1 MPLDERIAEALRAGD
16 AATSWHEVSASLH
29 ALDPEGEDLAVRPFY
44 FAFSYTLLERSS
56 PRRERVG
63 EPFGSRSAGEGWRF
77 PPEVSAIEDVDVEA
91 WMSAFEEIDSPV
103 VTARVGDL
111 LFERRAGSRPDFYA
125 RGASDALLAL
135 VDRDEWGDIERT
147 RLLSRAF
154 ELAQA
159 VGDRER
165 AEAAIARILAFAECE
180 LDNPESKPGVCLR
193 PLRSLVDLAPEDRP
207 DNLDQLLVRAAE
219 RFGADPNLM
228 DNIVEL
234 RVRLLDG
241 EERKELR
248 QDQVARWRE
257 EATKG
262 EGLLRAFRLEK
273 ALEIARTFGLN
284 TEADELR
291 KELGDF
297 DPEQLDLKEIS
308 AEVEMPKEEV
318 ERFLSNFRDAASW
331 QDALR
336 FLAAQPPPGGS
347 PADLEAYVEE
357 LMTEAPLQFL
367 FTKAIIGPESAG
379 AIFRADSPEKHKKV
393 AMSEQRTQAA
403 SFWALFAADGLDV
416 IGDTFGRPSH
426 DELSEFFAGALVDVD
441 VAERMARALE
451 LYWDGHPDE
460 SAHILV
466 PRIEQVIRGLA
477 RRLGVPVYR
486 EPRGSEPGGVETLG
500 TLLRA
505 IGPAF
510 ADAGL
515 HAYLVVLLTDPL
527 GLNFRNKIAHGL
539 IGKVQKPATALLLQA
554 ACVLTGFELR
564 TSDERAGPPPGAEAV
579 GEPEAD
585 DRDHQAPEA
594 G

>member
-1 MPLDERIAEALRAGD
+1 MPLDPRIADALRAAD
-16 AATSWHEVSASLH
+16 SETSWRNVSNSVRT
-29 ALDPEGEDLAVRPFY
+29 LDPDGEDLTLRPFY
-44 FAFSYTLLERSS
+44 FAFSYILLERTS

-63 EPFGSRSAGEGWRF
+63 GPFGSLSAGEGWRF
-77 PPEVSAIEDVDVEA
+77 PPEVSAIEDVDVQA
-91 WMSAFEEIDSPV
+91 WMDAFDEIDSPV
-103 VTARVGDL
+103 VKARVGDL
-111 LFERRAGSRPDFYA
+111 LFERRAGSRPDLYA

-135 VDRDEWGDIERT
+135 AERNEWADIDRT
-147 RLLSRAF
+147 RMLSRAL

-165 AEAAIARILAFAECE
+165 AETAIARIRTFAECE

-193 PLRSLVDLAPEDRP
+193 ALRSLVDLTPEDRP
-207 DNLDQLLVRAAE
+207 DNLGQLLVRTAE

-234 RVRLLDG
+234 RVRLVDEAG
-241 EERKELR
+241 RKQLR
-248 QDQVARWRE
+248 QDQVAHWRE

-262 EGLLRAFRLEK
+262 DGLLRAFRLEK
-273 ALEIARTFGLN
+273 ALEIARTFGLK

-308 AEVEMPKEEV
+308 VEVEMPKEEV
-318 ERFLSNFRDAASW
+318 ERFLSSFRDAASW

-347 PADLEAYVEE
+347 PADLEAHVEE

-379 AIFRADSPEKHKKV
+379 AIFRADSPEKHKRV
-393 AMSEQRTQAA
+393 ALSGQRAHAA
-403 SFWALFAADGLDV
+403 SVWAVFAADGLDL
-416 IGDTFGRPSH
+416 IGETFARPSH
-426 DELSEFFAGALVDVD
+426 SELTEFFTGELVDVD
-441 VAERMARALE
+441 AAERMARALE
-451 LYWDGHPDE
+451 LYWDGYSDE

-466 PRIEQVIRGLA
+466 PRIEQVIRSLA
-477 RRLGVPVYR
+477 RGVGAPVYR
-486 EPRGSEPGGVETLG
+486 EPIGNEPGGVETLG

-505 IGPAF
+505 IGPVF
-510 ADAGL
+510 ANAGL
-515 HAYLVVLLTDPL
+515 HAYFVVLLVDPL

-539 IGKVQKPATALLLQA
+539 VGKVQKPATALLLQV
-554 ACVLTGFELR
+554 ACVLSGLQMGTP
-564 TSDERAGPPPGAEAV
+564 DEQTEPPPGAEAV
-579 GEPEAD
+579 GDQEVAD
-585 DRDHQAPEA
+585 
-594 G
+594 

>member
-1 MPLDERIAEALRAGD
+1 MPLDPRIADALRTAD
-16 AATSWHEVSASLH
+16 AKTSWRDISNSLR
-29 ALDPEGEDLAVRPFY
+29 ALDPDGEDLTLRPFY
-44 FAFSYTLLERSS
+44 FAFSYTLLERTS
-56 PRRERVG
+56 PRRDRAG
-63 EPFGSRSAGEGWRF
+63 GPFGSWIAGEGWRF
-77 PPEVSAIEDVDVEA
+77 PPEVSEIEDVDVQA
-91 WMSAFEEIDSPV
+91 WMGAFEEIDSPV
-103 VTARVGDL
+103 VKARIGDL
-111 LFERRAGSRPDFYA
+111 LFERRAGSRPDLYA

-135 VDRDEWGDIERT
+135 VDRAEWADIERT
-147 RLLSRAF
+147 RLLSRAL

-165 AEAAIARILAFAECE
+165 TETAVARILAFAEYE
-180 LDNPESKPGVCLR
+180 LDNMESKPGVCLR
-193 PLRSLVDLAPEDRP
+193 TLRSLVDLAPEDRP
-207 DNLDQLLVRAAE
+207 DNLDQLLVRAGE

-228 DNIVEL
+228 ENIIEL
-234 RVRLLDG
+234 RVRLLD
-241 EERKELR
+241 EEGRKQLR

-257 EATKG
+257 EAAKG
-262 EGLLRAFRLEK
+262 DGLLRASRLEK

-297 DPEQLDLKEIS
+297 DPGQLDLKKIS

-318 ERFLSNFRDAASW
+318 ERFLSNFKEAASW

-347 PADLEAYVEE
+347 PTDLEAHVEE
-357 LMTEAPLQFL
+357 LMVEAPLQFL

-379 AIFRADSPEKHKKV
+379 AIFRADSPEKHKRV
-393 AMSEQRTQAA
+393 ALSEQRAQAA
-403 SFWALFAADGLDV
+403 SFWALFAADALDV
-416 IGDTFGRPSH
+416 IGDTFARPGH
-426 DELSEFFAGALVDVD
+426 DELTEFFAGELVDED

-477 RRLGVPVYR
+477 RRLGIPVYR
-486 EPRGSEPGGVETLG
+486 EPIGNEPGGVETLG
-500 TLLRA
+500 TLLRT

-510 ADAGL
+510 ANAGL
-515 HAYLVVLLTDPL
+515 HAYFVVLLVDPL

-539 IGKVQKPATALLLQA
+539 VGMVQKPATALLLQV
-554 ACVLTGFELR
+554 ACVLSSFQLGTPAEEP
-564 TSDERAGPPPGAEAV
+564 SPPPGAETV
-579 GEPEAD
+579 EETDSSDEPGEGSAT
-585 DRDHQAPEA
+585 R
-594 G
+594 

>member
-1 MPLDERIAEALRAGD
+1 MSLDARIADALRAAD
-16 AATSWHEVSASLH
+16 AETSWHEVRNSLH
-29 ALDPEGEDLAVRPFY
+29 ALDPDGEDVAVRPFY
-44 FAFSYTLLERSS
+44 FAFSYTLLERTS
-56 PRRERVG
+56 PRRDRVG
-63 EPFGSRSAGEGWRF
+63 GPFGSRIAGEGWRF
-77 PPEVSAIEDVDVEA
+77 PPEVSAIEDVDVQA
-91 WMSAFEEIDSPV
+91 WRDAFEEIDSPV
-103 VTARVGDL
+103 VKARVGDL
-111 LFERRAGSRPDFYA
+111 LFERRAGPRPDLYA

-135 VDRDEWGDIERT
+135 VDRDEWADFERA
-147 RLLSRAF
+147 RLLSRAL

-159 VGDRER
+159 VGDGER
-165 AEAAIARILAFAECE
+165 AGATIERIIAFAKYE
-180 LDNPESKPGVCLR
+180 LDNLESKPGECLR

-228 DNIVEL
+228 DNVVEL
-234 RVRLLDG
+234 RVRLLD
-241 EERKELR
+241 EEGRKQLR

-262 EGLLRAFRLEK
+262 NGLLRAFRLEK

-347 PADLEAYVEE
+347 PADLEAHVEE

-379 AIFRADSPEKHKKV
+379 TIFRADSPEKHKRA
-393 AMSEQRTQAA
+393 AMSEQRAQAA

-416 IGDTFGRPSH
+416 IGDTFARPSH
-426 DELSEFFAGALVDVD
+426 DELTEFLTGELVDVD

-486 EPRGSEPGGVETLG
+486 EPIGNEPGGVETLG

-510 ADAGL
+510 ANAGL
-515 HAYLVVLLTDPL
+515 HAYFVVLLVDPL
-527 GLNFRNKIAHGL
+527 GLNVRNKIAHGL
-539 IGKVQKPATALLLQA
+539 VGKVQKPATALLLQV
-554 ACVLTGFELR
+554 ACVLSSFQLGTPTEEP
-564 TSDERAGPPPGAEAV
+564 SPPPGAEAV
-579 GEPEAD
+579 EDADSSDEPGE
-585 DRDHQAPEA
+585 APVT
-594 G
+594 

>member
-1 MPLDERIAEALRAGD
+1 MPLDARIADALRAAD
-16 AATSWHEVSASLH
+16 AATSWRDVSNSLH
-29 ALDPEGEDLAVRPFY
+29 ALDPDGEDLTVRPFY
-44 FAFSYTLLERSS
+44 FAFSYTLLERTS
-56 PRRERVG
+56 PRRDRVG
-63 EPFGSRSAGEGWRF
+63 GPFGSWSAGEGWRF
-77 PPEVSAIEDVDVEA
+77 PPEVSTIEDADVRA
-91 WMSAFEEIDSPV
+91 WMDAFEEIDSPV
-103 VTARVGDL
+103 VKARVGDL
-111 LFERRAGSRPDFYA
+111 LFERRAGSRPDLYA

-135 VDRDEWGDIERT
+135 VDRDEWADIERT
-147 RLLSRAF
+147 RLLSRAL

-165 AEAAIARILAFAECE
+165 AGTAIAQILAFAEYV

-193 PLRSLVDLAPEDRP
+193 PLRSLVDLTPEDRP

-234 RVRLLDG
+234 RVRLLD
-241 EERKELR
+241 EEGRKQLR

-262 EGLLRAFRLEK
+262 DGLLRAFRLEK
-273 ALEIARTFGLN
+273 ALEISRTFGLN

-336 FLAAQPPPGGS
+336 FLAAQPPPGGL
-347 PADLEAYVEE
+347 PADLEAHVEE

-379 AIFRADSPEKHKKV
+379 AIFRADSPEKHKRV
-393 AMSEQRTQAA
+393 AMSEQRAQAA

-416 IGDTFGRPSH
+416 IGDTFARPSH
-426 DELSEFFAGALVDVD
+426 DELTEFFAGELVDVD
-441 VAERMARALE
+441 VAERVARALE

-486 EPRGSEPGGVETLG
+486 EPIGNEPGGVETLG

-510 ADAGL
+510 ANAGL
-515 HAYLVVLLTDPL
+515 HAYFVVLLVDPL

-539 IGKVQKPATALLLQA
+539 VGKVQRPATALLLQV
-554 ACVLTGFELR
+554 ACVLSSFQLGTPAEEP
-564 TSDERAGPPPGAEAV
+564 SPPPGAETV
-579 GEPEAD
+579 EEAD
-585 DRDHQAPEA
+585 SDEPGEAPATE
-594 G
+594 